1 MNYLYFPGCSLK
13 GSGRAYEESFLAVS
27 KVMEIGI
34 SELEDWNCC
43 GATAYMSVSER
54 KSFALTARNLSIAE
68 RHADR
73 RGTVDMVAPCAACF
87 LALTKTQKYLAEYED
102 ISSKVHQALDT
113 AGLSYEG
120 RVRIRHP
127 LDVFLNDIGLEKIK
141 SHIERPLAGM
151 KVACYYGCQIVRPFA
166 TFDDQ
171 DNPTSMNMIMQ
182 ALGAETL
189 DWPLKTRCCG
199 GSLTGTIQEVGMRL
213 SYVILH
219 EARRLGA
226 DVVATACPL
235 CQFNLE
241 CYQKGMNKAYR
252 DKISMPVAYFTQLMG
267 MAFGIGERALGMQ
280 RIFVPPKSLQ
290 ASADCCGSAGLKG
303 AAHV

>member
-13 GSGRAYEESFLAVS
+13 GTGRAYEESFLAVS
-27 KVMEIGI
+27 KIMGINI

-68 RHADR
+68 RHAGR

-102 ISSKVHQALDT
+102 ISNKVHLALDT

-120 RVRIRHP
+120 RVNIRHP
-127 LDVFLNDIGLEKIK
+127 LDVFLNDIGVEKIK
-141 SHIERPLAGM
+141 AQVKLPLTGL

-166 TFDDQ
+166 TFDDK
-171 DNPTSMNMIMQ
+171 DNPTSMNRILQ
-182 ALGAETL
+182 ALGAETI

-213 SYVILH
+213 SYIILR
-219 EARRLGA
+219 EAHRLGA
-226 DVVATACPL
+226 DVLATACPL

-241 CYQKGMNKAYR
+241 CYQKSMSKSYR
-252 DKISMPVAYFTQLMG
+252 DKIEMPVAYFTQLMG
-267 MAFGIGERALGMQ
+267 RAYGLGERELGMQ
-280 RIFVPPKSLQ
+280 RIFVPPKTIR
-290 ASADCCGSAGLKG
+290 AKAETKG